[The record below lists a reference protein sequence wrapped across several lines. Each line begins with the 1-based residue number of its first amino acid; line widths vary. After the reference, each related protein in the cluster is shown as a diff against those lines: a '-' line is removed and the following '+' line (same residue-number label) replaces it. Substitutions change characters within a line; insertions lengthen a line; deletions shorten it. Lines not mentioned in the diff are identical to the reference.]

1 MISNHKIECGVLTTR
16 CQVPVKTFD
25 IPYLETRIAP
35 GTSSRN
41 CRRRPKKKA
50 PPGTWSTTATRWC
63 HNLRNCS
70 KKMSYLENNLCRE
83 HGDTSK
89 SNELCMMFSTPVFQT
104 HFKTLD
110 CCLCFFWSLP
120 TLLIFPVLSDNGLFD
135 NDDLFESRA
144 NPWKVWYK
152 KHSYK
157 QHLYML
163 DKLNYFT
170 VLRGLHLAEQ
180 AKNSKQL
187 HNLSQPTNHLHIII
201 SHIII
206 IQSNA
211 VAHTAHMTHPQCN
224 IISFTGINSYL
235 SNQAC
240 VEKHRT
246 FRAPFP
252 PSDLPPNT

>member
-70 KKMSYLENNLCRE
+70 KKMSYLEKNLCRE

-89 SNELCMMFSTPVFQT
+89 TNELCMMFSTPVFQT

-110 CCLCFFWSLP
+110 CCLCFFLVAAYFADFSCSFWQWFVWQWR
-120 TLLIFPVLSDNGLFD
+120 LIWISCESMEGLVQKTF
-135 NDDLFESRA
+135 LQA
-144 NPWKVWYK
+144 TP
-152 KHSYK
+152 
-157 QHLYML
+157 
-163 DKLNYFT
+163 
-170 VLRGLHLAEQ
+170 LHVGQ
-180 AKNSKQL
+180 AKLFHRFTWSTL
-187 HNLSQPTNHLHIII
+187 GRASQKFKAITQPIT
-201 SHIII
+201 
-206 IQSNA
+206 
-211 VAHTAHMTHPQCN
+211 T
-224 IISFTGINSYL
+224 Y
-235 SNQAC
+235 
-240 VEKHRT
+240 
-246 FRAPFP
+246 
-252 PSDLPPNT
+252 